1 MVESEVEPD
10 LRSHIERS
18 VADPER
24 RAVLA
29 MVILW
34 VAAAIGFAGTAFR
47 VDEPILA
54 IARQIVV
61 NPAETLE
68 ASKRVRTVA
77 WAAAGALLL
86 FSVGSTQEYL
96 SWNRARWHA
105 VELLRR
111 QHVPLTK
118 VDGGY
123 EVNQYLVGGFDAQAP
138 IDRLENSAI
147 YGSDYV
153 IAFHPLYRYD
163 TAARFPYAGFFG
175 ARQGDVLLLKKRP
188 GKARGTARGTAR

>member
-1 MVESEVEPD
+1 MSMVDSEVEPD

-47 VDEPILA
+47 VDEPNILA
-54 IARQIVV
+54 IAPQIVV
-61 NPAETLE
+61 NLAETLE
-68 ASKRVRTVA
+68 ASKRMRTVA
-77 WAAAGALLL
+77 WAVAGALLL

-153 IAFHPLYRYD
+153 IAFHPLYRYGA
-163 TAARFPYAGFFG
+163 AARFPYAGFFG
-175 ARQGDVLLLKKRP
+175 ARQGEVLLLKKRP
-188 GKARGTARGTAR
+188 GKARGTAR